1 MAHEAQEVLETT
13 STRRG
18 SGVLDPRDELDE
30 EAVHRGGRRDR
41 LALFERQDPLK
52 HVAQHGTA
60 PARVADAPEPREKAR
75 IGDGRFEQALQQ
87 CLGAHGA
94 RNAERPGEEEVSPLL
109 RGVGRGRA
117 SRKASIARGAV
128 SASLYLT
135 GSFFLETT
143 HNHMRRAYCFGTLH
157 RGQTLRR
164 AMHPSHTHRW

>member
-1 MAHEAQEVLETT
+1 VAHEAQEVLETT

-94 RNAERPGEEEVSPLL
+94 RNVERPGEEEVSPAPQ
-109 RGVGRGRA
+109 RRWERPSVTKNVHRKGSRFGV
-117 SRKASIARGAV
+117 
-128 SASLYLT
+128 SLPHREL
-135 GSFFLETT
+135 FF
-143 HNHMRRAYCFGTLH
+143 RDD
-157 RGQTLRR
+157 
-164 AMHPSHTHRW
+164 S